1 MKFVDNFLD
10 TITMYRLVLY
20 YLLLLLGAAF
30 IYCVVG
36 ILHFNPLL
44 LVFSAV
50 FLVAVCWTAN
60 KVFSKAFGAPTNVES
75 AYISALILALIL
87 TPAQSL
93 TDVMFLFWAGV
104 LAMASKYILA
114 IGKKHI
120 FNPVAIAV
128 TVTAFAGVGSAS
140 WWVGTIC
147 MLPFALLGLV
157 IVRKLRRYDLVFYF
171 FIAAFA
177 AIGIFT
183 MIQGHDLFVALKAT
197 VVASSIFFFGFVMLT
212 EPLTT
217 PPTKKLQA
225 IYGAIVGVLFAPQL
239 HIGSF
244 YTTPEMALAIGNVF
258 SYIVSPKTKIVATL
272 LEKHQISSDIFD
284 FGFAHGFAEGKQFAF
299 APGQYMEW
307 TLSHPRTDSR
317 GNRRFFTIASS
328 PTEKILRLGIRFYPN
343 GSSFKKALLALQPP
357 IKLVGGQIGGDFT
370 LPNDKNQKLV
380 FIAGGIGVTPFRSM
394 MKFLVDTNDR
404 RQIVMFY
411 VNKQASEIAY
421 VDVFNQAQQQLGI
434 KMIYTLTD
442 QATVPAN
449 WQGKVGRI
457 DQNLIQQEVSDFK
470 ERTFYLS
477 GPHAMVVAYE
487 EILRSMGVSER
498 HIKKDFFPGL
508 V

>member
-157 IVRKLRRYDLVFYF
+157 IVRKIRRSDLVFYF
-171 FIAAFA
+171 FVGAFSSMFV
-177 AIGIFT
+177 FT
-183 MIQGHDLFVALKAT
+183 LLKGGDLLKT
-197 VVASSIFFFGFVMLT
+197 VQEAFTASSLFFFAFVMLT
-212 EPLTT
+212 E
-217 PPTKKLQA
+217 
-225 IYGAIVGVLFAPQL
+225 
-239 HIGSF
+239 
-244 YTTPEMALAIGNVF
+244 
-258 SYIVSPKTKIVATL
+258 
-272 LEKHQISSDIFD
+272 
-284 FGFAHGFAEGKQFAF
+284 
-299 APGQYMEW
+299 
-307 TLSHPRTDSR
+307 
-317 GNRRFFTIASS
+317 
-328 PTEKILRLGIRFYPN
+328 
-343 GSSFKKALLALQPP
+343 
-357 IKLVGGQIGGDFT
+357 
-370 LPNDKNQKLV
+370 
-380 FIAGGIGVTPFRSM
+380 
-394 MKFLVDTNDR
+394 
-404 RQIVMFY
+404 
-411 VNKQASEIAY
+411 
-421 VDVFNQAQQQLGI
+421 
-434 KMIYTLTD
+434 
-442 QATVPAN
+442 
-449 WQGKVGRI
+449 
-457 DQNLIQQEVSDFK
+457 
-470 ERTFYLS
+470 
-477 GPHAMVVAYE
+477 
-487 EILRSMGVSER
+487 
-498 HIKKDFFPGL
+498 
-508 V
+508 